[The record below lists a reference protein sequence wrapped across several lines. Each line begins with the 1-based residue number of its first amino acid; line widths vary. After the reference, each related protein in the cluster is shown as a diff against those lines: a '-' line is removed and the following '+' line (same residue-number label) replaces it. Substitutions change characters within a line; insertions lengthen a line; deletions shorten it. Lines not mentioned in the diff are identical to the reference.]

1 MTTSHAPEL
10 TTRRFVDGDLD
21 AVMELLSV
29 SMGAGPAGDRT
40 REFFRWKHLDNP
52 FGRSLMLLAEHDGT
66 LVGLRAFM
74 RWSWNGPDGA
84 IPAVRAVDTATH
96 PSYRR
101 MGIFSRLTGSALE
114 LLRDEG
120 TALVFNTPNEKS
132 LPGYLKMGWVKVGRV
147 PVHLRVRRPARF
159 VAGLAGRAG
168 RSDPSSEA
176 PEAHTVLHAQRA
188 SLPALLAA
196 AGASRDHLATPR
208 EPSYLQWRYG
218 QASGLGYRAVTLP
231 NDGGLRGLAIFRVR
245 DRKNLTEATVAELIA
260 APGDGQG
267 QRALLRLV
275 ARAARVDHL
284 ATHFSSTIGQRP
296 PLGWVRA
303 PGGVTLVVNKLREV
317 SPSPDLASSW
327 ALSLGDIE
335 VF

>member
-10 TTRRFVDGDLD
+10 TTRQFVDGDLD

-52 FGRSLMLLAEHDGT
+52 FGPSLMLLAEHDGMV
-66 LVGLRAFM
+66 VGLRAFM

-84 IPAVRAVDTATH
+84 IGAARAVDTATH

-101 MGIFSRLTGSALE
+101 LGIFSRLTGSAVE
-114 LLRDEG
+114 LLRNEG
-120 TALVFNTPNEKS
+120 TSLIFNTPNEKS

-159 VAGLAGRAG
+159 VAGLAGRGG
-168 RSDPSSEA
+168 RSGLLTEA
-176 PEAHTVLHAQRA
+176 PEAHTVLQAERA

-196 AGASRDHLATPR
+196 AAASSGHLATPR
-208 EPSYLQWRYG
+208 DPSYLRWRYG
-218 QASGLGYRAVTLP
+218 QASGLGYRAVSLS
-231 NDGGLRGLAIFRVR
+231 NDDGLRGLAIFRVR
-245 DRKNLTEATVAELIA
+245 ERKSLTEATVAELIA
-260 APGDGQG
+260 APGDSQG
-267 QRALLRLV
+267 RRALLKLV
-275 ARAARVDHL
+275 ARSARVDHL
-284 ATHFSSTIGQRP
+284 ATHFSSAIRQGP
-296 PLGWVRA
+296 PLGWVPA

-317 SPSPDLASSW
+317 APSPDLAASW

>member
-10 TTRRFVDGDLD
+10 TTRQFVDGDLD

-40 REFFRWKHLDNP
+40 QEFFRWKHLDNP
-52 FGRSLMLLAEHDGT
+52 FGRSFMLLAEHDGAV
-66 LVGLRAFM
+66 VGLRAFM
-74 RWSWNGPDGA
+74 RWSWNGPEGA
-84 IPAVRAVDTATH
+84 IAAVRAVDTATH

-101 MGIFSRLTGSALE
+101 MGIFSRLTGSAVE
-114 LLRDEG
+114 LLRNEG
-120 TALVFNTPNEKS
+120 TSLIFNTPNEKS
-132 LPGYLKMGWVKVGRV
+132 LPGYLKMGWAKVGRV
-147 PVHLRVRRPARF
+147 PIHLRVRRPARF
-159 VAGLAGRAG
+159 VAGLAGRDG
-168 RSDPSSEA
+168 RSGTNAEA
-176 PEAHTVLHAQRA
+176 PEAHTVLRAERA
-188 SLPALLAA
+188 SLSALLVA
-196 AGASRDHLATPR
+196 AGAPRDHLATPR

-218 QASGLGYRAVTLP
+218 PASGLGYRAVTLS
-231 NDGGLRGLAIFRVR
+231 NEDGLRGLAIFRVR
-245 DRKNLTEATVAELIA
+245 ERKNLTEATVAELIA
-260 APGDGQG
+260 APDDSQG

-275 ARAARVDHL
+275 ARATRVDHL
-284 ATHFSSTIGQRP
+284 AAHFSSAIGQGP

-317 SPSPDLASSW
+317 APSPDLASSW